1 MFLKQ
6 LDTSELKEVFRAF
19 PEVSH
24 PLALHRHALMRGPSP
39 FTAGERELIA
49 AFTSMLNACS
59 YCYDEHNA
67 VAASFG
73 LSGELLKALIEDIE
87 TAPVEPRLR
96 PVFRY
101 VRKLTQAPSRVVQAD
116 VDAMHAAVSALKEG
130 GRFVTA
136 GIKLAAGPLSP
147 FVNAVS
153 RALSRTAVT
162 APLSMSPWRA
172 LEQVLGELDVTELRW
187 GTAYVAA
194 GVKARRFS

>member
-116 VDAMHAAVSALKEG
+116 VDAMHAAG
-130 GRFVTA
+130 WDD
-136 GIKLAAGPLSP
+136 
-147 FVNAVS
+147 
-153 RALSRTAVT
+153 TAVFHAASVCGLFSLDNRLVQGLGVPRQPPEVLAGTVKRLHDHGYAAT
-162 APLSMSPWRA
+162 A
-172 LEQVLGELDVTELRW
+172 
-187 GTAYVAA
+187 AYVAA
-194 GVKARRFS
+194 ALERKG